1 MNMFP
6 RTFSRFTSIQ
16 RFTKEINEKINDSM
30 HKNRD
35 LLLHSTSSASFSIF
49 VFRGCTIMKVWPLII
64 FAIYLIF
71 YMYMYMEIYIY
82 YLENIYI
89 QGVPKMLEYL
99 LIEDS

>member
-1 MNMFP
+1 MEEERMCFHEH
-6 RTFSRFTSIQ
+6 FIRFTLIQ

-35 LLLHSTSSASFSIF
+35 LLLHSARGSFSIF

-64 FAIYLIF
+64 FAIHLIF
-71 YMYMYMEIYIY
+71 YMYMKIYIY

-89 QGVPKMLEYL
+89 
-99 LIEDS
+99 